1 MKIEFD
7 SGKAASNLKKHG
19 IHFDEAASCLLD
31 PNALAYEDNDAI
43 GENRWVLLG
52 MSHQA
57 RLLVVIYTVRGEA
70 IRLISARKSTTTETT
85 TYAQ

>member
-7 SGKAASNLKKHG
+7 SRKAASNLKKHG
-19 IHFDEAASCLLD
+19 VPFEEAASCLLD
-31 PNALAYEDNDAI
+31 LNALAYEDNDAT

-57 RLLVVIYTVRGEA
+57 RLLVVIYTVRGES
-70 IRLISARKSTTTETT
+70 IRLISARKPTTKEANN
-85 TYAQ
+85 YA

>member
-7 SGKAASNLKKHG
+7 SRKAASNLKKHG
-19 IHFDEAASCLLD
+19 VPFEEAASCLLD
-31 PNALAYEDNDAI
+31 LNALAYEDKDAT

-57 RLLVVIYTVRGEA
+57 RLLVVIYTVRGES
-70 IRLISARKSTTTETT
+70 IRLISARKPTTKEANN
-85 TYAQ
+85 YA

>member
-7 SGKAASNLKKHG
+7 SRKATSNLKKHG
-19 IHFDEAASCLLD
+19 VPFKEAASCLLD
-31 PNALAYEDNDAI
+31 LNALAYEDNDAT

-57 RLLVVIYTVRGEA
+57 RLLVVIYTVRGES
-70 IRLISARKSTTTETT
+70 IRLISARKPTTKEANN
-85 TYAQ
+85 YA

>member
-7 SGKAASNLKKHG
+7 SRKAASNLKKHG
-19 IHFDEAASCLLD
+19 VPFEEAASCLLD
-31 PNALAYEDNDAI
+31 LNALAYEDNDAT

-57 RLLVVIYTVRGEA
+57 RLLVVIYTVRGES
-70 IRLISARKSTTTETT
+70 IRLISARKPTTKEAIN
-85 TYAQ
+85 YA

>member
-7 SGKAASNLKKHG
+7 SRKSASNLKKHG
-19 IHFDEAASCLLD
+19 VHFDEAASCLLD
-31 PNALAYEDNDAI
+31 PNALAYEDNDAT

-57 RLLVVIYTVRGEA
+57 RLLVVIYTVRGES
-70 IRLISARKSTTTETT
+70 IRLISARKPTTKEANN
-85 TYAQ
+85 YA

>member
-7 SGKAASNLKKHG
+7 SRKAATNLKKHG

-52 MSHQA
+52 MSQQA

-70 IRLISARKSTTTETT
+70 IRLISARKPTTTEANS
-85 TYAQ
+85 YA